1 MSYKIWILLVCI
13 VLTAC
18 KTTAPIVTPSVHT
31 DSVRT
36 SNTHDSIRVY
46 ERDSVFVD
54 RYIKADTIYLTKE
67 KWSIKYRDREVAV
80 HDTIYQTQ
88 KETEV
93 VQVKYTP
100 PFYKVCTGCFL
111 VLVLFWVVVFV
122 VRKTL
127 I

>member
-1 MSYKIWILLVCI
+1 MKRMFLILAILGLVG
-13 VLTAC
+13 C
-18 KTTAPIVTPSVHT
+18 KTTAPIVTPTVHT

-46 ERDSVFVD
+46 ERDSVFID

-100 PFYKVCTGCFL
+100 PFYKVCTGSFL
-111 VLVLFWVVVFV
+111 LLVLFWVVVFV

-127 I
+127 V